1 MLSKCYVVRWI
12 RCPRSREKLS
22 RFHSLTGW
30 FTLHSTE
37 RPAYR
42 AHKGVQIL
50 FSARTVQHPGELS
63 EKRRGR
69 LPLRPNDFHACSFMR
84 RKSILE
90 EDAFFF
96 LLLLLVVLRVC
107 MMKREQKQQ
116 IIFPT
121 CGFAAKASGKL
132 FHPCLAALA
141 DHILQPCRRSET
153 EAAGGTT
160 SPLLLIGTRGSVLAA
175 GREQAGAGWDSFQAD
190 RKVEGSEE
198 HSPASGSFHACFLT
212 GSQREPHEVG
222 TLVPFYRRI
231 QSPSLP
237 ATRD

>member
-1 MLSKCYVVRWI
+1 M
-12 RCPRSREKLS
+12 
-22 RFHSLTGW
+22 TGW

-153 EAAGGTT
+153 
-160 SPLLLIGTRGSVLAA
+160 RGSRRHHVPFASHRNARFRPSRRERA
-175 GREQAGAGWDSFQAD
+175 GRGRLGQF
-190 RKVEGSEE
+190 
-198 HSPASGSFHACFLT
+198 SG
-212 GSQREPHEVG
+212 
-222 TLVPFYRRI
+222 
-231 QSPSLP
+231 
-237 ATRD
+237 